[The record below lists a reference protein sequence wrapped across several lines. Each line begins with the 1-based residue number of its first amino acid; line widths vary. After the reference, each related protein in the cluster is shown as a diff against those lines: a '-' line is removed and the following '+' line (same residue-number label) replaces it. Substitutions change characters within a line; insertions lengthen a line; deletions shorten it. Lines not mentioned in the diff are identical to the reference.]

1 MNKFSNFQ
9 ICTVYAKLNRQGFM
23 RYDKMLVDKEAGKLI
38 YCRYDL
44 PNSKSATSDGVS
56 CFVLELP
63 MTEIDG
69 GVEVCHSS
77 LVHKLNSKHY
87 KKVSYDDLILEH
99 QRDFAV
105 FL

>member
-1 MNKFSNFQ
+1 MNKFSNFT
-9 ICTVYAKLNRQGFM
+9 ICNVYAKLNRAGYI
-23 RYDKMLVDKEAGKLI
+23 RYDKMLVDKDAGKLI

-44 PNSKSATSDGVS
+44 PDNKSASSTGVS

-63 MTEIDG
+63 MTDLDG

-87 KKVSYDDLILEH
+87 KKVNYEDLILEH
-99 QRDFAV
+99 QRDFSV